1 MQGRPTNVNK
11 ENITRVSLEE
21 WEKVKGQTDWDRV
34 DAMTDEEIEQ
44 NALDDP
50 DSLPITDEMWNEAK
64 VIFPQQ
70 NTVTKE

>member
-1 MQGRPTNVNK
+1 MNK